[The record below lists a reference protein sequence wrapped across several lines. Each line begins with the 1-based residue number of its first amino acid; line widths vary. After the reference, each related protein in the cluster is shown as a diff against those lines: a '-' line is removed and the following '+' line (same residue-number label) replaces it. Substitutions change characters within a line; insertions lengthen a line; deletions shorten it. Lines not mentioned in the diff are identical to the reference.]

1 MMYFLPHAVIP
12 GSYDH
17 GGPRALPDEHR
28 KSKQNRLRLA
38 WCIPRLNAIN
48 ENLLL
53 LDIVDIIDSGR
64 HFQHKKCPKIEG
76 RIV

>member
-1 MMYFLPHAVIP
+1 MLLFQAVTITA
-12 GSYDH
+12 
-17 GGPRALPDEHR
+17 ALEPYLTNIE
-28 KSKQNRLRLA
+28 KCQQNRLRLA

-53 LDIVDIIDSGR
+53 LDIVGIIDSGR